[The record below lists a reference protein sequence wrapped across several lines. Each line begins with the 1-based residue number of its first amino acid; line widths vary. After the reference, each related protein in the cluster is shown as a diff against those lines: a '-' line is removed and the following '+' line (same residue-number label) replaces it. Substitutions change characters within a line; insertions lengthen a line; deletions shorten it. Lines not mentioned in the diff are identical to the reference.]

1 MSPNGHSGADF
12 DGRPD
17 VVLSCCGRLNCAA
30 VRMVVEVKRR
40 ILSEDG
46 VAQQGIISYTAIKF
60 PPYTISK
67 HLC

>member
-12 DGRPD
+12 DGR
-17 VVLSCCGRLNCAA
+17 CGRLNCAA

-46 VAQQGIISYTAIKF
+46 VAQQGIISCTAIKF